1 MKFYNREKELQ
12 LLQEIEATSRD
23 YSQMTVLVGRRRI
36 GKTKLLLKFIEDKP
50 AVYLFVSR
58 KSEAILCQQFVE
70 EAERALNIPIGQ
82 YTRVAS
88 LLEHLMRIS
97 LVQPFTLI
105 IDEFQVLN

>member
-12 LLQEIEATSRD
+12 LLQEIEATSHD

-36 GKTKLLLKFIEDKP
+36 GKTKLLLKFIEGKP

-70 EAERALNIPIGQ
+70 
-82 YTRVAS
+82 
-88 LLEHLMRIS
+88 
-97 LVQPFTLI
+97 
-105 IDEFQVLN
+105 